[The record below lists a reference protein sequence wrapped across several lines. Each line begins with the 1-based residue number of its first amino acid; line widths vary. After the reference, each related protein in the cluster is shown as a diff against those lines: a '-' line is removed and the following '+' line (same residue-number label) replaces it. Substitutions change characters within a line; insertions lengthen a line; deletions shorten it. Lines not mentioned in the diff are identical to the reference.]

1 MPLVDTPLGTTPT
14 TPRSPASRVGG
25 AGYFELAVLPQP
37 GVARIH
43 PRGGTSEWGWGPT
56 SVARTAFAICFSESC
71 ALFLLVMCQAYDVMN
86 AKSRYYNWRFSL
98 ITLVTLVLVI
108 IPVLQCLFIAYKPN
122 WSTTGPGPSL
132 PRRLA
137 LPLFFFSAY
146 IMMLLRIPVIGSNS
160 GSGAYFSP
168 TRVHGLNFGT
178 KLSRADV
185 LTSAL
190 ARLSVLGTVVLG
202 ALSGFGAIA
211 TAWMFADALGKK
223 RWTEITKQDISN
235 AENSLAR
242 VRNDLEI
249 RNREAQAL
257 ELQNA
262 KSTQN
267 RSWGSRFLGAF
278 SSESEMTSLR
288 REIAG
293 LRALEFEMARE
304 LEQMRTRQAR
314 RLSRAYHPER
324 CD

>member
-56 SVARTAFAICFSESC
+56 SVARTAFAVCFSESC
-71 ALFLLVMCQAYDVMN
+71 ALFLLVMCQAYDVMH

-108 IPVLQCLFIAYKPN
+108 IPVLQCLFVAYKPN
-122 WSTTGPGPSL
+122 QST
-132 PRRLA
+132 
-137 LPLFFFSAY
+137 Y
-146 IMMLLRIPVIGSNS
+146 IMMLLRIPVIGSNA

-178 KLSRADV
+178 KLSRADL

-223 RWTEITKQDISN
+223 RWW
-235 AENSLAR
+235 
-242 VRNDLEI
+242 VVV
-249 RNREAQAL
+249 
-257 ELQNA
+257 
-262 KSTQN
+262 
-267 RSWGSRFLGAF
+267 
-278 SSESEMTSLR
+278 
-288 REIAG
+288 
-293 LRALEFEMARE
+293 
-304 LEQMRTRQAR
+304 
-314 RLSRAYHPER
+314 
-324 CD
+324 